1 MKDMTSQEQ
10 SYRRLRILLSHVIG
24 HAECHM
30 NEIHEERLI
39 LDADT
44 ALSASLDKAL
54 HDMEAA
60 RLSVAAFLHE
70 LDHATGQGHS
80 HGDDHHGHSHGS

>member
-1 MKDMTSQEQ
+1 MIDMTTQEQ
-10 SYRRLRILLSHVIG
+10 SFKRLRILLSHIIG

-30 NEIHEERLI
+30 NEIHEERAI
-39 LDADT
+39 LQVNSKLAT
-44 ALSASLDKAL
+44 SLDKAL

-70 LDHATGQGHS
+70 LDHETGQGHT
-80 HGDDHHGHSHGS
+80 HEGAHHSHSH